1 VQTTVETLNPTRVRL
16 TVEVPFAELEPA
28 LSAAYKRIA
37 QQVRIQ
43 GFRPGKVPPRIIDQ
57 RIGRGAVLD
66 EALQSALPELY
77 SSAVREQE
85 VAVLSQPQ
93 VDVTELVDGQRLVF
107 TAEVDVRP
115 KVELPA
121 YDQLS
126 ATVDDVEVGD
136 DDVDAQL
143 ATLQDRFAT
152 LTGVERPAEDGD
164 YVSLDL
170 VATIDGE
177 PVPGGEASGISYEV
191 GSGTMLPGLDD
202 AVRSLSAGEEATFTS
217 DLVAGEHAGK
227 SADVTVTVRSV
238 KVKEVPDLD
247 DDFAQTASEFD
258 SIEELRADTRAR
270 LERARRL
277 EQGVEARDAV
287 LEAFLEQVDVPAP
300 DSAVE
305 AELGWRRQSIEA
317 QLQQSGLTMEQYLES
332 EERSAEDLEQELRE
346 AAETAVKAQLALDA
360 VADAEQIGVNDAE
373 LTEQVV
379 RRAQGMGVTPEQYA
393 QQVMQNQ
400 QLGALVAEVRRGKA
414 LAHLLEVATVTD
426 SSGRPIDMESIARET
441 SGEAMDEQGR
451 RYHTHADGSI
461 HYLDEASAGAAL
473 PEQVDEQGRR
483 FHTHDD
489 GSLHYLDE
497 EEQAD
502 GGAQGEG
509 GEEPGGA
516 EASVEAGDAPSAGDD
531 AAAEA
536 VADDPAAVTAA
547 DAQAEDV
554 ASDRT

>member
-1 VQTTVETLNPTRVRL
+1 MQTTVETLNPTRVRL

-28 LSAAYKRIA
+28 VSAAYKRIA
-37 QQVRIQ
+37 QQVRVQ

-77 SSAVREQE
+77 SSAVRDNE
-85 VAVLSQPQ
+85 VAVLSQPE

-115 KVELPA
+115 TVELPA
-121 YDQLS
+121 YDSLTAS
-126 ATVDDVEVGD
+126 VDDVEVTD
-136 DDVDAQL
+136 EEVDEQL
-143 ATLQDRFAT
+143 AGLQDRFST
-152 LTGVERPAEDGD
+152 LTGVERPVQDGD
-164 YVSLDL
+164 FVSLDL

-177 PVPGGEASGISYEV
+177 AVPGGEATGLSYEA

-202 AVRSLSAGEEATFTS
+202 AIRGLSAGEDATFDS
-217 DLVAGEHAGK
+217 ELVAGEHAGK
-227 SADVTVTVRSV
+227 TAQVKVTVRSV
-238 KVKEVPDLD
+238 KVKEVPGLD

-258 SIEELRADTRAR
+258 TIAELRADTRGR

-287 LEAFLEQVDVPAP
+287 LEALLERVDVPAP
-300 DSAVE
+300 SSAVD
-305 AELGWRRQSIEA
+305 AEVAWRRQSIEA
-317 QLQQSGLTMEQYLES
+317 QLQQAGLTMESYLES
-332 EERSAEDLEQELRE
+332 EERTASDIESEMRE
-346 AAETAVKAQLALDA
+346 AAETAVKAQLVLDA

-379 RRAQGMGVTPEQYA
+379 RRAQGAGMSAEQYA

-426 SSGRPIDMESIARET
+426 ASGRPVDMESIAQET
-441 SGEAMDEQGR
+441 SGEAVDESGR
-451 RYHTHADGSI
+451 RYHTHADGTI
-461 HYLDEASAGAAL
+461 HYLDDQPTGGPA
-473 PEQVDEQGRR
+473 EQVDDAGRR

-489 GSLHYLDE
+489 GTVHYLDDE
-497 EEQAD
+497 PAPAGPSPTD
-502 GGAQGEG
+502 VGVPAGGDPAG
-509 GEEPGGA
+509 GHVP
-516 EASVEAGDAPSAGDD
+516 AP
-531 AAAEA
+531 
-536 VADDPAAVTAA
+536 DDPV
-547 DAQAEDV
+547 
-554 ASDRT
+554 